1 MAPMLY
7 SHNSQVQICMTIKLL
22 QIVRHPAVRG
32 KLFLSERQASTFARL
47 EVPTAFI
54 PVEHFLRGL
63 GVLVQ
68 RNFPVSLCSR
78 SEAACIATA
87 MLRPCGSAKA
97 DSENVAQHGL
107 PQRSTVSARTSVA
120 WLDPLLWHQGFEQG
134 RIKRHGGRVT
144 EQV

>member
-1 MAPMLY
+1 
-7 SHNSQVQICMTIKLL
+7 MTIKLL

-32 KLFLSERQASTFARL
+32 KLLILSERQASTFARL

-68 RNFPVSLCSR
+68 RNFPVSLYYR
-78 SEAACIATA
+78 SEAACIAAA
-87 MLRPCGSAKA
+87 MLRPCGFAKA

-120 WLDPLLWHQGFEQG
+120 WLDPLFKQG
-134 RIKRHGGRVT
+134 RMKSHCGRVT